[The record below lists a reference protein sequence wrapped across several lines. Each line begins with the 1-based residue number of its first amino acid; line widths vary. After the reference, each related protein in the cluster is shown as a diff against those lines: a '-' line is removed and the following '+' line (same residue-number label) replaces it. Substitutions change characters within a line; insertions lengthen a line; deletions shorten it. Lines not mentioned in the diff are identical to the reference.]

1 MLLCS
6 CSVFRVLCRRI
17 AAPADHT
24 TTAAAAA
31 PSTPVSPGGDPIVH
45 LVIRKSAKLDWQL
58 AGSRVELAISAGA
71 SAGRLAEHAE
81 AVAGVQSSAGSRLQ
95 LLYNGEVLPAGRA
108 LSSFGIPQ
116 GAVLDL
122 VSFPLVRS
130 VAPWSTVAF
139 GLQARVAS
147 LGTQFLTECAEP
159 YGR

>member
-1 MLLCS
+1 M
-6 CSVFRVLCRRI
+6 
-17 AAPADHT
+17 AAPADNTMAAVAPT
-24 TTAAAAA
+24 T
-31 PSTPVSPGGDPIVH
+31 PSSPGDPIVH

-58 AGSRVELAISAGA
+58 AGSRVELAISSGA

-122 VSFPLVRS
+122 VSCPYHSF
-130 VAPWSTVAF
+130 
-139 GLQARVAS
+139 
-147 LGTQFLTECAEP
+147 LGQL
-159 YGR
+159 